1 MTYDNTLK
9 YLVEQY
15 PEDFIRYLL
24 ASEAT
29 DIQILKTELNQEPIR
44 ADSVT
49 FLQTANQI
57 LHLEFQTLPAST
69 PPLPLRM
76 LDYWV
81 RLYRQYNCDI
91 EQVVIFLKPTT
102 SEAVFVDQFT
112 ARNTSHRYRVIRIWE
127 QDPEPLLLSPG
138 LLPLATLARTD
149 SPQNL
154 LQQVAVQVSMI
165 EEEATK
171 QSISVCTQ
179 LLAGLVFEPELIRQ
193 FLRRE
198 DMRESAIYQEILQE
212 GLQEGRQRGI
222 EQGLEQGLEQGIEQG
237 LEQGRQSELR
247 LVIRLLNRQ
256 LGSINS
262 QLQSRLQEL
271 SLAQLE
277 NLGEVLL
284 DFASEAD
291 LMNWLNTI
299 ES

>member
-91 EQVVIFLKPTT
+91 EQIVIFLKPTT

-112 ARNTSHRYRVIRIWE
+112 ARNTSHRYRIIRIWE

-138 LLPLATLARTD
+138 LLPLATLAQTD
-149 SPQNL
+149 SPQSL

-198 DMRESAIYQEILQE
+198 DMRESAIYQEILEE

-237 LEQGRQSELR
+237 RQSELR
-247 LVIRLLNRQ
+247 LVMRLLTRR

>member
-1 MTYDNTLK
+1 MK

-49 FLQTANQI
+49 FLQTANKI

-102 SEAVFVDQFT
+102 SQAVFIDQFT
-112 ARNTSHRYRVIRIWE
+112 ARNTTHRYRVIRIWE

-149 SPQNL
+149 SPQSL
-154 LQQVAVQVSMI
+154 LRQVADQVSKI
-165 EEEATK
+165 EEAATK

-198 DMRESAIYQEILQE
+198 DMKESAIYQEILQE
-212 GLQEGRQRGI
+212 GLQEGR
-222 EQGLEQGLEQGIEQG
+222 EQGIEQG
-237 LEQGRQSELR
+237 IEQGRQSELR
-247 LVIRLLNRQ
+247 LVMRLLTRR

-262 QLQSRLQEL
+262 QLQSRLQNLPIAE
-271 SLAQLE
+271 LE

-284 DFASEAD
+284 DFATEAD
-291 LMNWLNTI
+291 LINWLNTV
-299 ES
+299 ET

>member
-91 EQVVIFLKPTT
+91 EQIVIFLKPTT

-112 ARNTSHRYRVIRIWE
+112 ARNTAHRYRIIRIWE

-149 SPQNL
+149 SPQRL

-193 FLRRE
+193 FLRKE
-198 DMRESAIYQEILQE
+198 DMRESAIYQEILEE

-222 EQGLEQGLEQGIEQG
+222 EQGI
-237 LEQGRQSELR
+237 EQGRQSELR
-247 LVIRLLNRQ
+247 LVMRLLNRR

-284 DFASEAD
+284 DFTSEAD

>member
-112 ARNTSHRYRVIRIWE
+112 ARNTTHRYRIIRIWE
-127 QDPEPLLLSPG
+127 QDPEPLLLFPG

-149 SPQNL
+149 SPQSL

-198 DMRESAIYQEILQE
+198 DMRESAIYQEILEE

-222 EQGLEQGLEQGIEQG
+222 EQGI
-237 LEQGRQSELR
+237 EQGRQSELR
-247 LVIRLLNRQ
+247 LVIRLLTRR

-277 NLGEVLL
+277 DLGEVLL
-284 DFASEAD
+284 DFVSEAD

-299 ES
+299 EN

>member
-44 ADSVT
+44 ADSVI

-102 SEAVFVDQFT
+102 SEAVFIDQFT
-112 ARNTSHRYRVIRIWE
+112 APNTTHRYRVIRIWE
-127 QDPEPLLLSPG
+127 QEPELLLLSPG

-149 SPQNL
+149 SDSPQNL
-154 LQQVAVQVSMI
+154 LRQVAVQVSMI
-165 EEEATK
+165 EEAATK
-171 QSISVCTQ
+171 QSISICTQ

-193 FLRRE
+193 FFRIE
-198 DMRESAIYQEILQE
+198 DMRESTIYQEILQE
-212 GLQEGRQRGI
+212 GLQEGI
-222 EQGLEQGLEQGIEQG
+222 EQGI
-237 LEQGRQSELR
+237 EQGRQSELR
-247 LVIRLLNRQ
+247 LVMRLLTRR
-256 LGSINS
+256 LGSINY
-262 QLQSRLQEL
+262 QLQSRLQKL

-299 ES
+299 ET

>member
-91 EQVVIFLKPTT
+91 EQIVIFLKPTN

-112 ARNTSHRYRVIRIWE
+112 ARNTTHRYRIIRIWE

-149 SPQNL
+149 SPQSL

-198 DMRESAIYQEILQE
+198 DMRESAIYQEILEE

-222 EQGLEQGLEQGIEQG
+222 EQGLEQGIEQGI
-237 LEQGRQSELR
+237 EQGRQSELR
-247 LVIRLLNRQ
+247 LVIRLLTRR

-284 DFASEAD
+284 DFVSEAD

>member
-91 EQVVIFLKPTT
+91 EQIVIFLKPTS

-112 ARNTSHRYRVIRIWE
+112 ARNTTHRYRIIRIWE
-127 QDPEPLLLSPG
+127 QEPEPLLLSPG

-149 SPQNL
+149 SPQRL

-198 DMRESAIYQEILQE
+198 DMRESAIYQEILEE

-222 EQGLEQGLEQGIEQG
+222 EQEI
-237 LEQGRQSELR
+237 EQGRQSELR
-247 LVIRLLNRQ
+247 LVIRLLTRR

-277 NLGEVLL
+277 DLGEVLL
-284 DFASEAD
+284 DFVSEAD

-299 ES
+299 